1 MKPGILGA
9 VAALAAMAGVNSR
22 PLSQNTIA
30 RRRELTAAWRW
41 YEPRKLILPKIGPRP
56 ASTYRAA
63 RRNAHRK
70 FAGGAR

>member
-1 MKPGILGA
+1 MT
-9 VAALAAMAGVNSR
+9 AAMPRS
-22 PLSQNTIA
+22 LSPNTIA

-41 YEPRKLILPKIGPRP
+41 YEPRKLILPKTGPRP

-70 FAGGAR
+70 LARGAR